1 MQATRG
7 GSKQVRILARADSR
21 SSSRQ
26 QDEEAQLRFDDRDGS
41 AVPSGEQTAAAN
53 GASAIT
59 LHYSSGWRQP
69 TMLYSLQGADWVR
82 CTLEPVSWSSGPL
95 CLTW

>member
-1 MQATRG
+1 MQATSG
-7 GSKQVRILARADSR
+7 GSNQVRTTASAHGR

-26 QDEEAQLRFDDRDGS
+26 QPDEAQLRFDDRDGS
-41 AVPSGEQTAAAN
+41 AVPSGEQTSAVN

-59 LHYSSGWRQP
+59 LHYSSGWQQP

-82 CTLEPVSWSSGPL
+82 CPLDPVSWSSGPL
-95 CLTW
+95 CLTS